1 LQPPRRALRK
11 MRPFRRARKT
21 EDLAFLAIFAGISL
35 ILFEGIWS
43 CKNLNFFDFLN
54 FYLCPGEKAL
64 PIALRKKTANLR
76 FNCKILI
83 SFARN
88 FDIVFYRMP
97 KKN

>member
-1 LQPPRRALRK
+1 
-11 MRPFRRARKT
+11 M
-21 EDLAFLAIFAGISL
+21 
-35 ILFEGIWS
+35 
-43 CKNLNFFDFLN
+43 FFDFLN

-64 PIALRKKTANLR
+64 LIALRKKTANLR